1 MPAFWP
7 RLFWLGLCLAGLSVQ
22 ATEDLTPW
30 REAVKTGEFQATID
44 RLRPGETLRLG
55 AGTYRGPIAL
65 RTPHV
70 TIVSDV
76 GATISG
82 GGAGSVVVIEA
93 EGVTVRGLRIEH
105 SGNSYE
111 QVDAGISIRST
122 ADVRLENNVIE
133 DCLFGVDISG
143 SRRISVTGNRISS
156 KALDLGL
163 RGDGIRIWASED
175 VEILRNL
182 WSDTR
187 DIVSWY
193 SKRVRFE
200 DNEGT
205 RSRYSL
211 HSMYSNDL
219 FIKNNFFHENSVG
232 IFLMYGQ
239 GTTVLNNRVQSS
251 LGSTGIGLGMKETS
265 GVYAQGNSF
274 LYCATGILVDN
285 SPWLPASRNW
295 FVKNQIAFNQSGVL
309 FSNDREGNE
318 FRANVLRGNALD
330 ADTESRSGSRSL
342 WIDNAWDR
350 YDGFDENRDGVGDTP
365 YVVKKYADILTSS
378 DPAAGFFR
386 HSPVLVLIEVIARL
400 IPTTDP
406 AVILK
411 DERPHVDRGGRG

>member
-1 MPAFWP
+1 MPALWGRF
-7 RLFWLGLCLAGLSVQ
+7 LFLGLCLAGLSVQ

-44 RLRPGETLRLG
+44 RLRPGETLKLS
-55 AGTYRGPIAL
+55 AGTYRGPIAI
-65 RTPHV
+65 RTPRV
-70 TIVSDV
+70 TIVSDD
-76 GATISG
+76 GATISAEG
-82 GGAGSVVVIEA
+82 KGSVVVIEA
-93 EGVTVRGLRIEH
+93 EGVSIRGLRIER
-105 SGNSYE
+105 SGSSYE
-111 QVDAGISIRST
+111 QVDAGISVRST

-133 DCLFGVDISG
+133 DCLFGIDISG
-143 SRRISVTGNRISS
+143 SRLVTLTGNRISS
-156 KALDLGL
+156 KSLALGL
-163 RGDGIRIWASED
+163 RGDGIRVWASDD
-175 VEILRNL
+175 VGIFRNF

-187 DIVSWY
+187 DVVSWY
-193 SKRVRFE
+193 SKRVRIE

-211 HSMYSNDL
+211 HSMHSTDL

-239 GTTVLNNRVQSS
+239 GATILDNRVQSS

-265 GVYAQGNSF
+265 GVYSQGNSF

-295 FVKNQIAFNQSGVL
+295 FVKNQIAFNQIGVL
-309 FSNDREGNE
+309 FSNDRAGNE
-318 FRANVLRGNALD
+318 FRTNVLRGNALD
-330 ADTESRSGSRSL
+330 ADTESRNGSHGL
-342 WIDNAWDR
+342 WVDNIWDR

-365 YVVKKYADILTSS
+365 YVLKKYADILTSS
-378 DPAAGFFR
+378 DPASGFFR
-386 HSPVLVLIEVIARL
+386 HSPVLVLIDVIARL

-411 DERPHVDRGGRG
+411 DERPHVDRRGRG